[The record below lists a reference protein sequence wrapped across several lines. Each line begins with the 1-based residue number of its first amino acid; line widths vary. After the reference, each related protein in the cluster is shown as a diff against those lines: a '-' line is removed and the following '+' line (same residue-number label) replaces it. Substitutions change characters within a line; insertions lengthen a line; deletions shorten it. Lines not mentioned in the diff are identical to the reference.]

1 MDHRSLFF
9 DAKGLLRSGWR
20 FAIFCIA
27 FFVTTALLS
36 SPLIAMS
43 TEVPPGIY
51 RVANILVGLVA
62 ALLVGWLCGKYLER
76 LPFSALGAW
85 FTKGW
90 LTHLLA
96 GLLMGAGSLAFAVLI
111 AFLGGGLR
119 FQNNPVDLT
128 ILMQSLAYAFVI
140 LAAGAAA
147 EEAIFRGYVFQTFT
161 RSGLAWFAILLTS
174 VFFGAAHLMN
184 PEPGFIST
192 LNTVLAGV
200 WFGIAYLKTRD
211 LWFVFGMHF
220 MWNWMQGA
228 IFGIE
233 ISGFTDFAPA
243 PLLKEID
250 GGPTWLTGSAYG
262 LEGGIA
268 ATIALIVS
276 TIAIYLY
283 RGVRTGR
290 STQLIIDS

>member
-1 MDHRSLFF
+1 MDVRSLFF
-9 DAKGLLRSGWR
+9 DTKGVIRSGWR
-20 FAIFCIA
+20 FAIFCVV
-27 FFVTTALLS
+27 FFITATVLSVLLV
-36 SPLIAMS
+36 AMPTDIPIDIS
-43 TEVPPGIY
+43 

-62 ALLVGWLCGKYLER
+62 ALLVGWWCGKYLER
-76 LPFSALGAW
+76 LPFSALGAS

-90 LTHLLA
+90 LINLIA
-96 GLLMGAGSLAFAVLI
+96 GLFVGAGSLALAVLI
-111 AFLGGGLR
+111 AFLCGGLR
-119 FQNNPVDLT
+119 FQYNSIDIPV
-128 ILMQSLAYAFVI
+128 LMQGLASAFIV

-147 EEAIFRGYVFQTFT
+147 EEAIFRGYIFQTFT

-174 VFFGAAHLMN
+174 VSFGAAHLMN
-184 PEPGFIST
+184 PDPGFIST
-192 LNTVLAGV
+192 LNTILAGI

-220 MWNWMQGA
+220 MWNWIQGA

-233 ISGFTDFAPA
+233 ISGLTDYAPV

-268 ATIALIVS
+268 ATIALVVS
-276 TIAIYLY
+276 TIAIYY
-283 RGVRTGR
+283 INPRASKVDENAQARA
-290 STQLIIDS
+290 